1 MSQSPTTARFLGHH
15 RAGKKSL
22 LLIAALTLALCFNAL
37 ALGTV
42 AADHDWT
49 LEVSNHSVG
58 FLGYPTG
65 TIVCYGFG
73 NFWVPLP
80 VFVVAPVMII
90 VPTLALI
97 TWVHNLRTPRKKR
110 A

>member
-1 MSQSPTTARFLGHH
+1 MKA
-15 RAGKKSL
+15 L
-22 LLIAALTLALCFNAL
+22 LLIAVLTLASCPNAL
-37 ALGTV
+37 ALS
-42 AADHDWT
+42 AAAEHDWT
-49 LEVSNHSVG
+49 LRISNHSVG

-73 NFWVPLP
+73 NVWVPLP
-80 VFVVAPVMII
+80 VFIVAPVMII

-110 A
+110 GA

>member
-1 MSQSPTTARFLGHH
+1 MSRSPSASKSIGYYYAGTKALFLMTV
-15 RAGKKSL
+15 
-22 LLIAALTLALCFNAL
+22 LTFALCSNAL
-37 ALGTV
+37 ARGV
-42 AADHDWT
+42 SADHDLT
-49 LEVSNHSVG
+49 IKVSNHSVG

-65 TIVCYGFG
+65 TVVCYGFG

-80 VFVVAPVMII
+80 VFVVAPVMVI

-110 A
+110 RA

>member
-1 MSQSPTTARFLGHH
+1 MSQSPATFKPLRCHHAATKALFLMTV
-15 RAGKKSL
+15 
-22 LLIAALTLALCFNAL
+22 LTFALCSHAL
-37 ALGTV
+37 ARNV
-42 AADHDWT
+42 VPADHDWT
-49 LEVSNHSVG
+49 VKVSNHSVG

-80 VFVVAPVMII
+80 VFIVAPVMII

-97 TWVHNLRTPRKKR
+97 TWVHHLRT
-110 A
+110 